1 MSSGLLSTLLN
12 GDNWLL
18 VFSACAYALAIPSAI
33 RAVLVTRTSQGAM
46 GWVIALIA
54 MPVVSLPLY
63 WVFGRT
69 KFQGYVNRRAQID
82 ELALRESEHLQ
93 ALQQFDSEPR
103 PGVQGLHEIASK
115 LSGTGFLGGNCL
127 ELLVEGKA
135 TFDSIVTEIS
145 GAERY
150 ILVQYYIFR
159 ADNVGRRV
167 ADALIERAR
176 AGVKVSFLFDPIGSS
191 LPRSFIEELRDAGIR
206 CSPFDTTRGK
216 GNRFQI
222 NFRNHRKIVV
232 VDGRVAFVGGLNVG
246 DDYLGLDPEVGR
258 WRDAHVRVQGPGAVM
273 AAVAF
278 VKDWYW
284 ARRKLPRMDFELPQ
298 PCGAARALLWHTGP
312 ADYQPECTVS
322 LLSSFNAARKRIW
335 IANPYFVPTDPV
347 QQALRLA
354 ILRGVE
360 VRVVVPEKGDNRL
373 IRKASLL
380 YQAELLRAGGRVFR
394 FSNGFLHTKAFVVD
408 DLLAC
413 VGTVN
418 LDHRSILINF
428 EIAVFSDDAGFVGSV
443 AAMLEDDFAE
453 SREMSLAEVNRRSIW
468 HRFVTRAANML
479 APIL

>member
-1 MSSGLLSTLLN
+1 MSPGLLDSLFN
-12 GDNWLL
+12 GDDWLL
-18 VFSACAYALAIPSAI
+18 AFSAIAYALAIPSAI

-46 GWVIALIA
+46 GWVIALMA

-82 ELALRESEHLQ
+82 ELALRESERLQ
-93 ALQQFDSEPR
+93 ALRHFDAGPR
-103 PGVQGLHEIASK
+103 PGLGGLHEIASK

-127 ELLVEGKA
+127 SLLVGGKA
-135 TFDSIVTEIS
+135 TFDSILAEIAR
-145 GAERY
+145 AERY
-150 ILVQYYIFR
+150 ILIQYYIFR
-159 ADNVGRRV
+159 ADAVGRRF
-167 ADALIERAR
+167 ADALKQRAQ
-176 AGVKVSFLFDPIGSS
+176 AGIKVSFLYDPIGSS
-191 LPRSFIEELRDAGIR
+191 LPREFLDELMDAGVR

-232 VDGRVAFVGGLNVG
+232 VDGRVGFLGGINVG
-246 DDYLGLDPEVGR
+246 EDYLGLDPELGR
-258 WRDAHVRVQGPGAVM
+258 WRDAHVRVQGPAAVL

-284 ARRKLPRMDFELPQ
+284 ARRALPRMDFELPE
-298 PCGAARALLWHTGP
+298 PCGDARVLVWHTGP
-312 ADYQPECTVS
+312 ADDQPECTVS
-322 LLSSFNAARKRIW
+322 LLSSFNAARHRIW

-354 ILRGVE
+354 ILRGVD
-360 VRVVVPEKGDNRL
+360 VRIVLPEKGDNRV
-373 IRKASLL
+373 IRQASWL
-380 YQAELLRAGGRVFR
+380 YQADLLRAGGRVFR
-394 FSNGFLHTKAFVVD
+394 YNSGFLHTKAFVVD

-428 EIAVFSDDAGFVGSV
+428 EIAAFSDDAGFVESV
-443 AAMLEDDFAE
+443 GQMLGEDIAA
-453 SREMSLAEVNRRSIW
+453 SREMTLAEVNRRSIW
-468 HRFVTRAANML
+468 HRFATRAANML

>member
-150 ILVQYYIFR
+150 ILV
-159 ADNVGRRV
+159 A
-167 ADALIERAR
+167 
-176 AGVKVSFLFDPIGSS
+176 
-191 LPRSFIEELRDAGIR
+191 
-206 CSPFDTTRGK
+206 
-216 GNRFQI
+216 
-222 NFRNHRKIVV
+222 
-232 VDGRVAFVGGLNVG
+232 
-246 DDYLGLDPEVGR
+246 
-258 WRDAHVRVQGPGAVM
+258 
-273 AAVAF
+273 
-278 VKDWYW
+278 
-284 ARRKLPRMDFELPQ
+284 
-298 PCGAARALLWHTGP
+298 
-312 ADYQPECTVS
+312 
-322 LLSSFNAARKRIW
+322 
-335 IANPYFVPTDPV
+335 
-347 QQALRLA
+347 
-354 ILRGVE
+354 
-360 VRVVVPEKGDNRL
+360 
-373 IRKASLL
+373 
-380 YQAELLRAGGRVFR
+380 
-394 FSNGFLHTKAFVVD
+394 
-408 DLLAC
+408 
-413 VGTVN
+413 
-418 LDHRSILINF
+418 
-428 EIAVFSDDAGFVGSV
+428 
-443 AAMLEDDFAE
+443 
-453 SREMSLAEVNRRSIW
+453 
-468 HRFVTRAANML
+468 
-479 APIL
+479 

>member
-1 MSSGLLSTLLN
+1 MN
-12 GDNWLL
+12 GDNWLII
-18 VFSACAYALAIPSAI
+18 FSVSAYALAIPSAV

-46 GWVIALIA
+46 GWVIALMA
-54 MPVVSLPLY
+54 MPVISLPLY

-82 ELALRESEHLQ
+82 ELAVREAERLR
-93 ALQQFDSEPR
+93 ALRHFDLEPR
-103 PGVQGLHEIASK
+103 AGLQGLHGIASK

-127 ELLVEGKA
+127 ELLVGGKA
-135 TFDSIVTEIS
+135 TFDSILAEIAA
-145 GAERY
+145 AERY

-159 ADNVGRRV
+159 ADGVGRRF
-167 ADALIERAR
+167 AAALMARAK

-191 LPRSFIEELRDAGIR
+191 LPRSFIEELRRAGIR

-232 VDGRVAFVGGLNVG
+232 VDGRVGFIGGLNVG
-246 DDYLGLDPEVGR
+246 DDYLGLDPDVGR
-258 WRDAHVRVQGPGAVM
+258 WRDAHVRIQGPAAVM

-284 ARRKLPRMDFELPQ
+284 ARRKLPRMDFDLPDA
-298 PCGAARALLWHTGP
+298 CGDSRVLLWHTGP
-312 ADYQPECTVS
+312 ADDQPECTVS

-354 ILRGVE
+354 ILRGVD
-360 VRVVVPEKGDNRL
+360 VRIVLPEKGDNRL
-373 IRKASLL
+373 IRQASWL
-380 YQAELLRAGGRVFR
+380 YQADLLRAGGRVFHYCA
-394 FSNGFLHTKAFVVD
+394 GFLHTKAFVVD

-428 EIAVFSDDAGFVGSV
+428 EIAAFSDDERFVRSV
-443 AAMLEDDFAE
+443 GRMLDDDFAE
-453 SREMSLAEVNRRSIW
+453 SREISIAEVNRRSIW
-468 HRFVTRAANML
+468 HRFATRAANML